1 MHEKNIDLLC
11 EEAQRLLNSEIE
23 FLKKMQD
30 EPGVIAQAQVG
41 ESQTFDRS
49 SILKHG
55 EVLKGELTKLEEL
68 EMVLAV
74 VGTMKAGKS
83 TTINAIVGTEVLPN
97 RNRPMTAL
105 PTLIRHTPGQV
116 EPVLKFDNHT
126 PINDLMVI
134 LHKVLQSPKARDYVE
149 EVKRNPDMEEL
160 IALIDQKATFK
171 SIYRGADSI
180 FWFLKSLN
188 DLVRLCGDLQVEFP
202 FSSYDEI
209 HEMPVIEVEFAHLRE
224 MKATNG
230 RLTLLDTPGPN
241 EAGQQHL
248 RKMLKEQ
255 LSKASAVLAVLD
267 FTQLKSDAD
276 AEVRRELEEIA
287 SVAEGRLFALVN
299 KFDQKDRHGHNE
311 EQVKAFV
318 SESLMEGRI
327 EKSHVFPISSKW
339 GYLANRAKSELFL
352 HNKLPDEKE
361 QPWVVDF
368 AEEAFGRRWESKIG
382 DAAEVKHAADEL
394 WKDSLFAEPMEKV
407 IRAAHAGAAAYAI
420 DSAAAKLID
429 IATRANNFLGL
440 RESAL
445 TKSARELQQQIAAL
459 QEDMEKIATSEKATV
474 KKVNDMLAG
483 LTKGTGTLFG
493 QIEKNALET
502 LAAYFKEGKTQE
514 RIHAE
519 EKKRNKGNKGNEAD
533 DRRDGGLFASVFGS
547 ASSWNGK
554 SSSNSDVDFDPS
566 SPIIKFDGRK
576 DARTLLKKIKE
587 SVDKELCLAE
597 NTMRTAT
604 SQLLQDFRSHFRDD
618 VTKSAQEI
626 LLNLES
632 RMQSDDFSIELSVPD
647 IKLLSL
653 SLAAGDA
660 LESAIKEK
668 SKTVTRRR
676 RQDGAW
682 GKVCGFFGTS
692 DWGWEDY
699 EKTERHF
706 EVDIR
711 KVQKSVMEEIKST
724 FDGLDKSLSGQIE
737 APLRKEVDEFF
748 DAFKLKVEL
757 IRGDLLQSIRD
768 QENSKA
774 EKEALS
780 KRLASLKKN
789 IPSMLD
795 DSCELKADVEPMLPM
810 VEDTLT

>member
-11 EEAQRLLNSEIE
+11 DEARRLLKTEID

-30 EPGVIAQAQVG
+30 EPGVIAQAQAG
-41 ESQTFDRS
+41 ESQTFDRD

-105 PTLIRHTPGQV
+105 PTLIRHTPGQI
-116 EPVLKFDNHT
+116 EPVLKFDNNT
-126 PINDLMVI
+126 PINDLMGA
-134 LHKVLQSPKARDYVE
+134 LHKVVQSPKSKDYVE
-149 EVKRNPDMEEL
+149 DVKRNPDMEEL
-160 IALIDQKATFK
+160 IALINRKATFK
-171 SIYRGADSI
+171 PIYRGAEPI

-202 FSSYDEI
+202 FTSYDEI

-224 MKATNG
+224 MKETNG

-241 EAGQQHL
+241 EAGQEHL

-255 LSKASAVLAVLD
+255 LTKASAVLAVLD

-287 SVAEGRLFALVN
+287 GVAEGRLFTLVN
-299 KFDQKDRHGHNE
+299 KFDQKDRHGDDE

-318 SESLMEGRI
+318 SEKLMEGRI
-327 EKSHVFPISSKW
+327 ERSHVFPVSSKW
-339 GYLANRAKSELFL
+339 GYLANRARNELFV
-352 HNKLPDEKE
+352 HKKLPDEKE

-382 DAAEVKHAADEL
+382 DVEEVKHAADEL
-394 WKDSLFAEPMEKV
+394 WKDSLFTEPMEKV
-407 IRAAHAGAAAYAI
+407 IHAAHAGAAAYAI

-445 TKSARELQQQIAAL
+445 TKSARELQLQILAL
-459 QEDMEKIATSEKATV
+459 QKDMEKIAASEKVTV
-474 KKVNDMLAG
+474 KNVNDMLVG
-483 LTKGTGTLFG
+483 LTKSTGSLFG
-493 QIEKNALET
+493 QIEKNVLET
-502 LAAYFKEGKTQE
+502 LTAYFKEGKRQE
-514 RIHAE
+514 GIQAE
-519 EKKRNKGNKGNEAD
+519 EKKRSKNSEVETN
-533 DRRDGGLFASVFGS
+533 RFSGLLGS
-547 ASSWNGK
+547 ALRSTSSSRSK
-554 SSSNSDVDFDPS
+554 FSSSSNVDFDPS
-566 SPIIKFDGRK
+566 SPIIKFDERK
-576 DARTLLKKIKE
+576 EARALLKKVNE
-587 SVDKELCLAE
+587 SVDKEVRFAE
-597 NTMRTAT
+597 RAMHTAT
-604 SQLLQDFRSHFRDD
+604 SQLLKEFRSHFRDD
-618 VTKSAQEI
+618 VASSARDI
-626 LLNLES
+626 LGSLES
-632 RMQSDDFSIELSVPD
+632 RMKDDGFNIEISIPD

-653 SLAAGDA
+653 NFSAGDI
-660 LESAIKEK
+660 LESAVKEK
-668 SKTVTRRR
+668 SKTVTRQR

-682 GKVCGFFGTS
+682 GKVCSLFGTS

-699 EKTERHF
+699 EETEHYF

-711 KVQKSVMEEIKST
+711 KVQKSVMAGIKST
-724 FDGLDKSLSGQIE
+724 FNGLEKSLAGQIE
-737 APLRKEVDEFF
+737 VPLRKEVDEFF
-748 DAFKLKVEL
+748 YAFKSKVEL

-780 KRLASLKKN
+780 KRLICLKKN

-795 DSCELKADVEPMLPM
+795 DSRELKADIEPML
-810 VEDTLT
+810 TLADEALS

>member
-11 EEAQRLLNSEIE
+11 EEARRLLKTEID

-30 EPGVIAQAQVG
+30 ESGVIVQAHEG
-41 ESQTFDRS
+41 ESQTFDRD

-105 PTLIRHTPGQV
+105 PTLIRHTPGQT
-116 EPVLKFDNHT
+116 EPVLKFDNNT
-126 PINDLMVI
+126 PINDLMST
-134 LHKVLQSPKARDYVE
+134 LHKIVQSSKAKDYVDDL
-149 EVKRNPDMEEL
+149 KRNPDMEEL
-160 IALIDQKATFK
+160 IALIDRKATFK
-171 SIYRGADSI
+171 PIYQGSESI

-188 DLVRLCGDLQVEFP
+188 DLVRLCGDMQVDFP
-202 FSSYDEI
+202 FTSYDEI
-209 HEMPVIEVEFAHLRE
+209 HEMPVIEVEFVHLRE

-255 LSKASAVLAVLD
+255 LTKASAVLAILD

-287 SVAEGRLFALVN
+287 GVAEGRLFTLVN
-299 KFDQKDRHGHNE
+299 KFDQKDRHGDDE

-318 SESLMEGRI
+318 SEKLMEGRI
-327 EKSHVFPISSKW
+327 EKSHVFPVSSKW
-339 GYLANRAKSELFL
+339 GYLANRARNELFV
-352 HNKLPDEKE
+352 NKKLPDATEHS
-361 QPWVVDF
+361 WVVDF

-382 DAAEVKHAADEL
+382 DAEEVKHAADEL
-394 WKDSLFAEPMEKV
+394 WKDSLFTEPMEKV
-407 IRAAHAGAAAYAI
+407 IHAAHAGAAAYAI

-429 IATRANNFLGL
+429 IAKRADNFLGL

-445 TKSARELQQQIAAL
+445 TKSARELQKHIAEL
-459 QEDMEKIATSEKATV
+459 QKDMEKIAASEKVTV
-474 KKVNDMLAG
+474 NKVNEMLAG
-483 LTKGTGTLFG
+483 LTKGTGALFG

-502 LAAYFKEGKTQE
+502 LATYFKEGKRQE
-514 RIHAE
+514 RILAE
-519 EKKRNKGNKGNEAD
+519 EKKRSKKSETEDHWG
-533 DRRDGGLFASVFGS
+533 GGLF
-547 ASSWNGK
+547 SSTLRSISSSSRK
-554 SSSNSDVDFDPS
+554 SSSSIDVDFDPS
-566 SPIIKFDGRK
+566 SPIIKFDGQK
-576 DARTLLKKIKE
+576 EARVLLQKIKD
-587 SVDKELCLAE
+587 SVDKEVRLAE
-597 NTMRTAT
+597 DAMRTAT
-604 SQLLQDFRSHFRDD
+604 GQLLRDFRSHFRDD
-618 VTKSAQEI
+618 VAKSAQDI
-626 LLNLES
+626 LGSLES
-632 RMQSDDFSIELSVPD
+632 RMHGDGFAIQISVPD

-653 SLAAGDA
+653 SLSASDV

-668 SKTVTRRR
+668 SKKVSRRR
-676 RQDGAW
+676 RQDGVW

-692 DWGWEDY
+692 DWGWEEY
-699 EKTERHF
+699 EATQKHF

-711 KVQKSVMEEIKST
+711 KVQKSVMDGIKST
-724 FDGLDKSLSGQIE
+724 FDGLDRSLSDQIE
-737 APLRKEVDEFF
+737 APLRKEVDNFF
-748 DAFKLKVEL
+748 DTFKSKVEL

-789 IPSMLD
+789 IPSILN
-795 DSCELKADVEPMLPM
+795 DSLELKADVEPMLPLT
-810 VEDTLT
+810 EDALA